1 MAMDLTFIRQGYKD
15 KGLEKED
22 LNADPIIQF
31 KSWFEDAKKSEPIP
45 TAMSLSTV
53 NNNGEPTL
61 RTVLLKLFDQRGFV
75 FFTNY
80 KSRKASHITD
90 NPNVAVLFNWVAL
103 ERQVTITGVA
113 EKIKTKESIKYF
125 MSRPRGSQLG
135 AWVSDQSSVLS
146 SRKILELELKEMK
159 RKFSDGEIPLPD
171 FWGGYRIIPKSF
183 EFWQGRP
190 NRLHDRF
197 IYSMQSN
204 ELWKIDRIAP

>member
-1 MAMDLTFIRQGYKD
+1 MRQGYKNM
-15 KGLEKED
+15 GLDKED

-31 KSWFEDAKKSEPIP
+31 ESWFEEAKKAEPIP
-45 TAMSLSTV
+45 TAMSLATV
-53 NNNGEPTL
+53 NNIGEPTL
-61 RTVLLKLFDQRGFV
+61 RTVLLKLFDKKGFI

-80 KSRKASHITD
+80 KSRKADHITD

-103 ERQVTITGVA
+103 ERQVSITGVA

-125 MSRPRGSQLG
+125 ISRPRGSQLG

-146 SRKILELELKEMK
+146 SRKILEMKLEEMK
-159 RKFSDGEIPLPD
+159 SKFSDGDIPLPD
-171 FWGGYRIIPKSF
+171 FWGGYRIVPKTF

-197 IYSMQSN
+197 LYSKQSD
-204 ELWKIDRIAP
+204 ESWQIDRIAP

>member
-53 NNNGEPTL
+53 NSNGEPTL
-61 RTVLLKLFDQRGFV
+61 RTVLLKLIDQRGFV

-80 KSRKASHITD
+80 KSRKAGHITD

-113 EKIKTKESIKYF
+113 EKIKTKESKKYF

-146 SRKILELELKEMK
+146 SRKILELKLKEMK

-197 IYSMQSN
+197 KYSMQSN

>member
-1 MAMDLTFIRQGYKD
+1 MMDLTFIRQGYKD
-15 KGLEKED
+15 KGLDKED
-22 LNADPIIQF
+22 LNTDPVIQF
-31 KSWFEDAKKSEPIP
+31 ESWFEEAKKLEPIP

-61 RTVLLKLFDQRGFV
+61 RTVLLKLFDKKGFI

-80 KSRKASHITD
+80 KSRKADHITD
-90 NPNVAVLFNWVAL
+90 NPNVAVLFNWVAM
-103 ERQVTITGVA
+103 ERQVSISGVA

-146 SRKILELELKEMK
+146 SRKILELKLEEIK

-171 FWGGYRIIPKSF
+171 FWGGYRIKPRTF

-197 IYSMQSN
+197 KYSKQSN
-204 ELWKIDRIAP
+204 ELWKIDRISP

>member
-80 KSRKASHITD
+80 KSRKAGHITD

-159 RKFSDGEIPLPD
+159 RKFSDGEIPLPE
-171 FWGGYRIIPKSF
+171 FWGGYRIIPKTF